1 VRRTLVAATVIAVAG
16 CAAGS
21 PPSASHGLA
30 PVSST
35 PGIPAGPTRPAPPTG
50 TGPTGTGPTGTGPT
64 GTVPTSSVP
73 TGSARPSAPGI
84 DAVGTERQF
93 WQAVTGAEAASNGDL
108 PALVAIA
115 DAEALA
121 AVRSAI
127 AAYSGKGQVLRGPIT
142 PTAPKLA
149 GADQGGLIVKDCI
162 DASGNLAYER
172 ATGAL
177 VAGQPASNRFVATF
191 LVRRTATGVKVV
203 NDGFGAINSC

>member
-1 VRRTLVAATVIAVAG
+1 VRRTLVAATVIAIAG

-35 PGIPAGPTRPAPPTG
+35 PGIPAGPTRPAP
-50 TGPTGTGPTGTGPT
+50 PTGTGPT

>member
-1 VRRTLVAATVIAVAG
+1 MRRTLVAATVAIAG

-35 PGIPAGPTRPAPPTG
+35 PGIPAGPTRPAP
-50 TGPTGTGPTGTGPT
+50 PTGTGPT

>member
-1 VRRTLVAATVIAVAG
+1 MRRTLVAATVIAIAG

-35 PGIPAGPTRPAPPTG
+35 PGIPAGPTRPAP
-50 TGPTGTGPTGTGPT
+50 PTGTGPT

-127 AAYSGKGQVLRGPIT
+127 AAYSGKGQVVRGPIT

>member
-1 VRRTLVAATVIAVAG
+1 VRRTLVAATVIAIAG

-35 PGIPAGPTRPAPPTG
+35 PGIPAGPTRPAP
-50 TGPTGTGPTGTGPT
+50 PTGTGPT

-127 AAYSGKGQVLRGPIT
+127 AAYSGKGQVVRGPIT

>member
-1 VRRTLVAATVIAVAG
+1 MRAPHAGGRDRHRHRRLRG
-16 CAAGS
+16 R
-21 PPSASHGLA
+21 LA
-30 PVSST
+30 PER
-35 PGIPAGPTRPAPPTG
+35 IPRPG
-50 TGPTGTGPTGTGPT
+50 TGQFDSWHPSGADPARTAHRHRAT

>member
-1 VRRTLVAATVIAVAG
+1 MRRTLVAATVIAVAG

-50 TGPTGTGPTGTGPT
+50 TGPTGTG
-64 GTVPTSSVP
+64 PTSSVP

>member
-1 VRRTLVAATVIAVAG
+1 MRRTLVAATVIAIAG

-35 PGIPAGPTRPAPPTG
+35 PGIPAGPTRPAP
-50 TGPTGTGPTGTGPT
+50 PTGTGPT

>member
-50 TGPTGTGPTGTGPT
+50 TGPTGTG
-64 GTVPTSSVP
+64 PTSSVP

>member
-50 TGPTGTGPTGTGPT
+50 TGPNGTVPTGAVPT

>member
-1 VRRTLVAATVIAVAG
+1 VRRTLVAATVIAIAG

-50 TGPTGTGPTGTGPT
+50 TGPTGTG
-64 GTVPTSSVP
+64 PTSSVP

>member
-35 PGIPAGPTRPAPPTG
+35 PGIPAGPTPPAPPNG
-50 TGPTGTGPTGTGPT
+50 TGPTSTGPTSTG
-64 GTVPTSSVP
+64 PTSSVP

>member
-1 VRRTLVAATVIAVAG
+1 MRRTLVAATVIAIAG

-50 TGPTGTGPTGTGPT
+50 TGPTGTG
-64 GTVPTSSVP
+64 PTSSVP